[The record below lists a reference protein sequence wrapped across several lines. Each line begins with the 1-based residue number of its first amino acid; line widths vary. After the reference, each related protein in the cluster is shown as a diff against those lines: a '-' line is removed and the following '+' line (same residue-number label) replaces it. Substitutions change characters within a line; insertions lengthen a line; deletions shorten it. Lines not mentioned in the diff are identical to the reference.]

1 MVDKWMNKLWDRKD
15 KILVGK
21 YDIKIYDNKVHY
33 HLIVKRN
40 ITIIQG
46 NSATGKTTLIDML
59 LDYSQLGKN
68 SGVTVVCERKC
79 VAFRFQN
86 DMKLQI
92 LQIFHFMQ

>member
-46 NSATGKTTLIDML
+46 NS
-59 LDYSQLGKN
+59 
-68 SGVTVVCERKC
+68 ERI
-79 VAFRFQN
+79 R
-86 DMKLQI
+86 
-92 LQIFHFMQ
+92 